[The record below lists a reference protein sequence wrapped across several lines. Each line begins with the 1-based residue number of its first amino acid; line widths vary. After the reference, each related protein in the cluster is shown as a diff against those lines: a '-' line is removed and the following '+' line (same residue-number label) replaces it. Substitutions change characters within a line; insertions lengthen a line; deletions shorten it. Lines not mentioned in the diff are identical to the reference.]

1 MGVTV
6 LGFWELAFP
15 VLDDLMGCGMVHPF
29 GPGWLL
35 TTILRPLKLPE
46 IMHDDHEL
54 LQVCGGGCKDAATYL
69 WHVLRFFFL
78 FFLAVVVHTY
88 ILVPVNDKIRLYPQ
102 RCTRRPMFPILL
114 GRTSTKSG
122 SFC

>member
-1 MGVTV
+1 M

-54 LQVCGGGCKDAATYL
+54 LQVCGGGCKDAASEWMFDARMRVAVEQMVTMVQAHL
-69 WHVLRFFFL
+69 ETQ
-78 FFLAVVVHTY
+78 LASVY
-88 ILVPVNDKIRLYPQ
+88 
-102 RCTRRPMFPILL
+102 
-114 GRTSTKSG
+114 
-122 SFC
+122 